1 MSAAAATVKKKSS
14 LKRRLKKYRFLYLLA
29 LPGFTYLII
38 NNYFPMVGLSLA
50 FKNFSFAKGIFKS
63 PWNGISNFTYL
74 FGSKWAKIMFRNTL
88 GYNVVFIVLG
98 TVIAIFVAI
107 MLGEITKQKFKNV
120 CQTLILI
127 PHLVS
132 TVLIGYIVFA
142 FLSNANGFVNNG
154 ILKPLGAEPVKWYTS
169 PKYWPFILV
178 LVQMWRSFGFQ
189 SIIYYATIIGFDKS
203 YYEAA
208 VVDGASTWQ
217 QITKITLPLLKPTV
231 IILTI
236 MALGRMFSTDFGL
249 FYQVPMNTGTLF
261 TATTTI
267 DTFVYRALLEDHD
280 PARAL
285 AAGFLQ
291 SMLGF
296 IIVMATNLVIRKI
309 EPESA
314 LF

>member
-169 PKYWPFILV
+169 PKYWPFTRPN
-178 LVQMWRSFGFQ
+178 Q
-189 SIIYYATIIGFDKS
+189 K
-203 YYEAA
+203 
-208 VVDGASTWQ
+208 
-217 QITKITLPLLKPTV
+217 
-231 IILTI
+231 
-236 MALGRMFSTDFGL
+236 
-249 FYQVPMNTGTLF
+249 
-261 TATTTI
+261 
-267 DTFVYRALLEDHD
+267 H
-280 PARAL
+280 
-285 AAGFLQ
+285 
-291 SMLGF
+291 
-296 IIVMATNLVIRKI
+296 
-309 EPESA
+309 
-314 LF
+314 